1 MKRERTLVA
10 ILCAAVLLVLT
21 TISAATQEREKRI
34 PQIRARGVLLVG
46 TTGDYRPITYLDP
59 GSGEYWGFDIELAK
73 DLAEALG
80 VELRFVPTTWPTLM
94 EDTQAEKFD
103 LAISG
108 ITITDARRAQTL
120 MSEGYLANG
129 KTVLCRAADADR
141 YTSLEAID
149 RPEVV
154 VMENPGGLN
163 EQFVR
168 QNLPHAALVIHRV
181 NEEIPGLVASGA
193 ADVMI
198 TEILEAG
205 YYAAQDSRLAAPLL
219 HEPFTHGELG
229 VLMAQGSEDLLEF
242 VNGFLADERESG
254 RLDELAETYIYGA
267 ASDLDAA
274 A

>member
-1 MKRERTLVA
+1 MKRRTLIA
-10 ILCAAVLLVLT
+10 LLCAAALLVLT
-21 TISAATQEREKRI
+21 AVAATTQEREKRI

-46 TTGDYRPITYLDP
+46 TTGDYCPMSFLDP
-59 GSGEYWGFDIELAK
+59 DSGEYWGFDIELAK

-108 ITITDARRAQTL
+108 ITITEARRAQAL

-129 KTVLCRAADADR
+129 KTVLCRTADASK

-168 QNLPHAALVIHRV
+168 QNLPHAALVIHRE
-181 NEEIPGLVASGA
+181 NAEIPGLVASGA

-205 YYAAQDSRLAAPLL
+205 YYAARDSRLAAPLL
-219 HEPFTHGELG
+219 QRPFTHGELG
-229 VLMAQGSEDLLEF
+229 VLMAQGSEDLLDF
-242 VNGFLADERESG
+242 VNGFLASERESG
-254 RLDELAETYIYGA
+254 RLDELAETYIYGT
-267 ASDLDAA
+267 ASELDAA